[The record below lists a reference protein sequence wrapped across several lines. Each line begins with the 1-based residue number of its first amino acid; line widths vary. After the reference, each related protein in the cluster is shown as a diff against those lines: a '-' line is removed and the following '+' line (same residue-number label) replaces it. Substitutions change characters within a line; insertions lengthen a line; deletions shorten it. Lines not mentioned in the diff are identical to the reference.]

1 MFSPPCIRAESGI
14 MALATHRPRRGKG
27 RDAMGI
33 PLTDYS
39 YSGGLLCC
47 LVGLP
52 PCLPLAANR

>member
-1 MFSPPCIRAESGI
+1 
-14 MALATHRPRRGKG
+14 MALATLHSAREKGKG